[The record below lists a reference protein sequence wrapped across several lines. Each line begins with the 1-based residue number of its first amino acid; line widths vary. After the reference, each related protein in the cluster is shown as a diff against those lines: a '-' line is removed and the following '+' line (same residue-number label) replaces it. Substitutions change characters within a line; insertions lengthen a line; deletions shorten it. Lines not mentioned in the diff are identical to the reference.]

1 MTMES
6 PMNVDLHCHS
16 QVSDGLLAPDEL
28 VARAHRNGVD
38 VLALTDH
45 DEVGGLVQAAEAAR
59 TLGMR
64 FVPGVEISVTWAG
77 DTVHIVGL
85 RIDPDDARLVEGLR
99 ETRSGRERRGRE
111 MAEQLAAVGIPGAFE
126 GALAHVGNP
135 QLISRTHFARFLVEQ
150 GVCRDVSDVF
160 ENYLVEGKPGYV
172 PMRWAALSDAVDW
185 ILGAGGVAVIA
196 HPGRYHYTPLQFHA
210 LYDEFLQLG
219 GRGIE
224 VVTGSH
230 TPEQYREY
238 AEVAKRYGF
247 LASRGSDFHAP
258 SESRIDLGRLPPL
271 PAHLTPIWGEW
282 F

>member
-1 MTMES
+1 
-6 PMNVDLHCHS
+6 MNVDLHCHS